1 MEGNQF
7 VDTIVKMIDFSAIIT
22 FCGEIYDSLTGSIFL
37 DESSGE
43 LGSIRLR
50 GL

>member
-1 MEGNQF
+1 M
-7 VDTIVKMIDFSAIIT
+7 VKMKDFSGIIT
-22 FCGEIYDSLTGSIFL
+22 FCGEIYESLTCSLFL

-43 LGSIRLR
+43 LGSDKLR